1 MKPISSA
8 AQSMVRRIK
17 RSHAKVRIARLI
29 AVQQQLRW
37 YAVLKETQ
45 HSIRVMRSQ

>member
-1 MKPISSA
+1 MKSDA
-8 AQSMVRRIK
+8 LSMIRRIK
-17 RSHAKVRIARLI
+17 RAHAKVRIARLI